1 MCSGEQLLS
10 SMLGRHIPQGFSCQ
24 ASEAQSKAYFSLENL
39 GRLTTEVTN
48 IDAPVKNQCT
58 TLIFSALIYRAA
70 AKRQNH
76 SIIFYLYSYS
86 LSSPSSHTS
95 LVLKYLCVGG
105 KKHHNLSNDQR
116 YCLIQ
121 CW

>member
-48 IDAPVKNQCT
+48 INAPVKNQCT

-70 AKRQNH
+70 AKRKSH
-76 SIIFYLYSYS
+76 SLLFFIFILTPYL
-86 LSSPSSHTS
+86 P
-95 LVLKYLCVGG
+95 LVPTL
-105 KKHHNLSNDQR
+105 H
-116 YCLIQ
+116 
-121 CW
+121 